1 LLTRDIVTKERRDEA
16 TLFRQRSSAAAHY
29 RPIKTEAMSPVLLN
43 FLGVPVMKRLASAAL
58 AGALAIGTVA
68 ATGAS
73 ASADP
78 YYPYHPHHYHGGYD
92 DGGGFVAAGILGLA
106 TGLVASQ
113 VFSPEPPPPPSPYPY
128 YAAGYGADDAHLQWC
143 EATYRSYDPETDLW
157 RDYQGIPHRCQGPY

>member
-1 LLTRDIVTKERRDEA
+1 
-16 TLFRQRSSAAAHY
+16 
-29 RPIKTEAMSPVLLN
+29 
-43 FLGVPVMKRLASAAL
+43 MKRLASAAL

-78 YYPYHPHHYHGGYD
+78 YYPYHPHHYH